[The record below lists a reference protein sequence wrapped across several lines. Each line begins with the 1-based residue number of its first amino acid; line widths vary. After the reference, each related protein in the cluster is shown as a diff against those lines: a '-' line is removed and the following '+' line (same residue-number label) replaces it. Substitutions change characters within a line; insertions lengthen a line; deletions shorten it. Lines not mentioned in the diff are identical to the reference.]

1 MKTPAQYE
9 HELTDLN
16 CEEIIA
22 EGASGKE
29 NSQALEKLTEAEEK
43 LRQIDTS
50 LNLDL
55 HALRAQF
62 QGRQAALN
70 MQNTQRGGHNRVD
83 DEQRLGD
90 ERESKLTPYEDV
102 KKRIED
108 CLHQLEQA
116 RSKLEKS
123 K

>member
-9 HELTDLN
+9 HELNELN
-16 CEEIIA
+16 CDGIIA

-29 NSQALEKLTEAEEK
+29 KPQALEKLTEAEEK
-43 LRQIDTS
+43 LRQIENS

-62 QGRQAALN
+62 QGRQAALK
-70 MQNTQRGGHNRVD
+70 MQNTQRGGRNKVD

-102 KKRIED
+102 KKRIEG
-108 CLHQLEQA
+108 CLQQLEQA
-116 RSKLEKS
+116 RAKFEESK
-123 K
+123 